1 MYIFLFIV
9 QACLTYRLYP
19 ALALSKH
26 LASLH
31 TLYNLE
37 FEIGNLWVNEL
48 KLLCIRILTLKLRC
62 IGFKTPIKL
71 MLFKLLC
78 IDAPT

>member
-1 MYIFLFIV
+1 MYIFLFIMYIFLFIV

-31 TLYNLE
+31 ILYNLG
-37 FEIGNLWVNEL
+37 FEIGNLRANEL
-48 KLLCIRILTLKLRC
+48 KL
-62 IGFKTPIKL
+62 
-71 MLFKLLC
+71 
-78 IDAPT
+78 

>member
-1 MYIFLFIV
+1 MYIFLFTMYIFLFTMHNFLFIV

-31 TLYNLE
+31 ILYNLG

-48 KLLCIRILTLKLRC
+48 KL
-62 IGFKTPIKL
+62 
-71 MLFKLLC
+71 
-78 IDAPT
+78 

>member
-1 MYIFLFIV
+1 MYIFLFIMYIFLFIV
-9 QACLTYRLYP
+9 QACLTYCLYP

-37 FEIGNLWVNEL
+37 FEIGNLWANEL
-48 KLLCIRILTLKLRC
+48 KL
-62 IGFKTPIKL
+62 
-71 MLFKLLC
+71 
-78 IDAPT
+78 

>member
-19 ALALSKH
+19 ALAPSQH

-31 TLYNLE
+31 ILHNLE
-37 FEIGNLWVNEL
+37 FEIGNLWANEL
-48 KLLCIRILTLKLRC
+48 KL
-62 IGFKTPIKL
+62 
-71 MLFKLLC
+71 
-78 IDAPT
+78 